1 MNENI
6 QSNLALQIAQL
17 ALGKATAE
25 AQRDEF
31 KAQAEHWQER
41 ANELEA
47 QLLPEKEPMKGG
59 D

>member
-1 MNENI
+1 MNDNI

-17 ALGKATAE
+17 ALDKATAE

-31 KAQAEHWQER
+31 KAQAKHWQER
-41 ANELEA
+41 AQELEA

>member
-17 ALGKATAE
+17 ALDKATAE

-31 KAQAEHWQER
+31 KTQAKHWQER
-41 ANELEA
+41 AQELEA
-47 QLLPEKEPMKGG
+47 QLLPEKEPTKGG